1 MGGADVGEGCNPMMP
16 ERHPA
21 RRAAASAMSKA
32 VCDLQQAGRPLIE
45 YAKAVQMLAT
55 SVASIA
61 RPPQEVTASTA
72 VDRVLAEEVAL
83 DRAEP
88 PVPRSAMDGYAL
100 RAADGLQARKIV
112 GTVYA
117 GTPGDPE
124 LQPGEAV
131 AVMTGGTVA
140 RGADCVVPVEQ
151 TSVVDGV
158 LQIDIEPEEGRHV
171 RRAGEMGAAGRV
183 LLRPGRRLAPADL
196 AVIAGCGHDP
206 VRVHVRPRVALLS
219 TGDEVVRW
227 TTQPGPHQVRDSNRL
242 VSRLQLTA
250 MGAERIDE
258 QHVLD
263 NPMALRDALEE
274 AIAENDLV
282 VTIGGVSMGDKDHLP
297 ALLPEM
303 GVERLFHGV
312 RVQPGK
318 PVWCG
323 QRDGC
328 WVLGL
333 PGNPVSSFVVLELLG
348 RVLMA
353 RLAGDGQSFP
363 RPLARG
369 IASVAARAG
378 KRPRWLPAELL
389 SDADGTHVR
398 PCAERGSGDW
408 TSLAGTEALLCLP
421 AGTSVEPGD
430 PVHYLPL

>member
-1 MGGADVGEGCNPMMP
+1 
-16 ERHPA
+16 
-21 RRAAASAMSKA
+21 MSKA

-45 YAKAVQMLAT
+45 YAEAVQMLAT
-55 SVASIA
+55 SVEAVA
-61 RPPQEVTASTA
+61 RPEQELTASTA
-72 VDRVLAEEVAL
+72 VDRVLAESVAL

-100 RAADGLQARKIV
+100 RAADGRQARKIV

-117 GTPGDPE
+117 GTPGEPE
-124 LQPGEAV
+124 LGPGEAV

-151 TSVVDGV
+151 TSVAEGT
-158 LQIDIEPEEGRHV
+158 LTIEIEPEAGRHV
-171 RRAGEMGAAGRV
+171 RQAGEMGAAGRI
-183 LLRPGRRLAPADL
+183 LLKPGRRLAAADL

-206 VRVHVRPRVALLS
+206 VRVRAQPRVALLS

-227 TTQPGPHQVRDSNRL
+227 TTEPGPHQVRDSNRL
-242 VSRLQLTA
+242 VSRLQLMA
-250 MGAERIDE
+250 MGAERVDE

-263 NPMALRDALEE
+263 NPDSLRDALEE
-274 AIAENDLV
+274 ALAENDLV

-323 QRDGC
+323 QRDGR

-353 RLAGDGQSFP
+353 RLAGDRQCFP

-369 IASVAARAG
+369 IAAVAARAG

-389 SDADGTHVR
+389 PEADGARVR

-408 TSLAGTEALLCLP
+408 TSLAGTEALLYLP
-421 AGTSVEPGD
+421 PGGAVEPGD
-430 PVHYLPL
+430 AVHYLPL